1 MNSAAGALNTTAY
14 TACLL
19 TIMACQDY
27 ALTYHMY
34 INLKQYNH
42 V

>member
-1 MNSAAGALNTTAY
+1 MIRAAGALNTIAY
-14 TACLL
+14 TVCQL
-19 TIMACQDY
+19 TIMACQEY